1 MAGNLSRF
9 DPFRAMSRFDPM
21 REIEDIFKESGWPPG
36 LRRFGS
42 ESMVRMD
49 VSETEQAY
57 TVRADMPGVSKED
70 IKVAVDGRDVSI
82 NAEIRKEQEE
92 KQGENIIC
100 SERIYGQQSR
110 HFSLPQEVDDTRVEA
125 RYQDGVLELVLPK
138 KANAGR
144 KQISIQ

>member
-21 REIEDIFKESGWPPG
+21 REIEDLFKEGGWSPS

-57 TVRADMPGVSKED
+57 TVRADMPGVSKDD
-70 IKVAVDGRDVSI
+70 IRVAIEGRDISI
-82 NAEIRKEQEE
+82 SAEIRKEQEQKE
-92 KQGENIIC
+92 GENVIC
-100 SERIYGQQSR
+100 SERYYGQQSR
-110 HFSLPQEVDDTRVEA
+110 HFSLPQEVDDAKVEA
-125 RYQDGVLELVLPK
+125 RYHDGVLELVLPK